1 MSHLFTPLRQRSLE
15 LRNRLVLSPMCQ
27 YSATDGFPNDWHL
40 VHLGSRAVGGAAV
53 VMAEASAVSPEGR
66 ISPADIGLWQDG
78 HVAAW
83 KPITRFID
91 ARGAVPAVQLA
102 HAGRKAST
110 RVPWVGRGRVPPEDG
125 GWTPVG
131 PSPLA
136 FDEDHATPNALDA
149 AGIRKVVDDFAAAA
163 DRALEAGFK
172 LVEIHAAHGYL
183 LHQFLSPLANHRDDE
198 YGGSRANRMRLVRE
212 VMEVVRRR
220 WPDELPVWLRISATD
235 WAEGGWD
242 VEDSIEL
249 ARLADGCGI
258 DLVDVSSGGLV
269 PRAEIP
275 VGPGYQ
281 VPFAERIRR
290 EAGIATGAV
299 GLVLDA
305 AQAERLVADGQADVV
320 LLGRA
325 MLRDPYFPQHAARAL
340 DREELP
346 VPVQYERAW

>member
-1 MSHLFTPLRQRSLE
+1 MDEDPLFTPLE
-15 LRNRLVLSPMCQ
+15 VAGVHLRNRIVMAPMGTGLERDGHITDAVVAYYRRRAAGGVGAVTVEALLVDP
-27 YSATDGFPNDWHL
+27 ATRGPEPHI
-40 VHLGSRAVGGAAV
+40 HSRAYLPGLARLAEAIRAEGAAAGAQL
-53 VMAEASAVSPEGR
+53 MHPGR
-66 ISPADIGLWQDG
+66 QVL
-78 HVAAW
+78 
-83 KPITRFID
+83 T
-91 ARGAVPAVQLA
+91 
-102 HAGRKAST
+102 GR
-110 RVPWVGRGRVPPEDG
+110 R
-125 GWTPVG
+125 VG
-131 PSPLA
+131 PSPVPLNSVSPVPDALSTTEIAEIVDYFAEGAALA
-136 FDEDHATPNALDA
+136 Q
-149 AGIRKVVDDFAAAA
+149 
-163 DRALEAGFK
+163 EAGFDY
-172 LVEIHAAHGYL
+172 VEVHGAHGYL
-183 LHQFLSPLANHRDDE
+183 VSDFLSPLANQRDDE

-212 VMEVVRRR
+212 VMEAVRRR

-235 WAEGGWD
+235 WAEGGWG
-242 VEDSIEL
+242 VEDSVEL
-249 ARLADGCGI
+249 ARLARGCGI